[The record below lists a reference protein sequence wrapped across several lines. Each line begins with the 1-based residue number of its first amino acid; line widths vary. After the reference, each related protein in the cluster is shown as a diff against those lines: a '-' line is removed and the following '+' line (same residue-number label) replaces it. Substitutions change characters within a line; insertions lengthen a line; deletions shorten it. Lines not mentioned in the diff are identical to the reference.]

1 MNAMLWS
8 IRRELWENR
17 SLYLAP
23 LGVAALA
30 VGGFVVHTTRVRL
43 SDDPAK
49 LVEPYGFISLLLMA
63 TTFVVAI
70 FYCLDALYGERRDRS
85 VLFWKSMPVSDTT
98 TVLSKAFIPIVLLP
112 IATFVIT
119 IVTQF
124 LVLAL
129 SSVVLMAKG
138 QSAAVLWT
146 KLPLLRM
153 SWMLLYHLIAVHG
166 LWYAPIY
173 AWLLLVSSAVRRLPF
188 LWAAL
193 PFVVL
198 QVLEKI
204 AFSTTRISMIL
215 QNRMGGGVDAA
226 AFMKPMDAMPMHSN
240 VLAFATDPGL
250 WIGFV
255 LTALF
260 LWGAVRMRRT
270 RGPI

>member
-17 SLYLAP
+17 SIYLAP

-30 VGGFVVHTTRVRL
+30 VLGFVVHTTRVRL
-43 SDDPAK
+43 SHDPAK
-49 LVEPYGFISLLLMA
+49 LAEPYSFVSLLIMA

-70 FYCLDALYGERRDRS
+70 FYCLDALYGERRDRA

-112 IATFVIT
+112 ILTFVLTVVAQLLIL
-119 IVTQF
+119 VTSSAVF
-124 LVLAL
+124 LA
-129 SSVVLMAKG
+129 MG
-138 QSAAVLWT
+138 ESAAPLWT
-146 KLPLLRM
+146 NLPLARM

-166 LWYAPIY
+166 LWYAPIF
-173 AWLLLVSSAVRRLPF
+173 AWLLFVSSAVRRMPF

-204 AFSTTRISMIL
+204 AFNTTRISAML

-226 AFMKPMDAMPMHSN
+226 AFMKPMESMPMHTN

-250 WIGFV
+250 WLGFAV
-255 LTALF
+255 TALL
-260 LWGAVRMRRT
+260 LWGAVLMRRA